1 MPMQGQ
7 KPAQPQGAPF
17 GQSPATQPTPNKGA
31 EAAAMQMVAMAVN
44 VLGQAM
50 VKAGAASE
58 LGQGI
63 MKHLAGLSKLVPP
76 GASSPTTEKNTL
88 EQAQLRN
95 AQQNQMMQQMRGAGG
110 AGGAPAQPQQAM
122 PRAA

>member
-1 MPMQGQ
+1 MPGQ
-7 KPAQPQGAPF
+7 PGQPQAPF

-50 VKAGAASE
+50 VKAGASSE

-95 AQQNQMMQQMRGAGG
+95 AQQNQMMQQMRQPQA
-110 AGGAPAQPQQAM
+110 GAPQQPMQ
-122 PRAA
+122 RAA

>member
-1 MPMQGQ
+1 MQGQ
-7 KPAQPQGAPF
+7 PPGQPAAPF

-44 VLGQAM
+44 VLGQAL
-50 VKAGAASE
+50 VKAGASSE

-63 MKHLAGLSKLVPP
+63 MKHLSGLSKLVPP
-76 GASSPTTEKNTL
+76 GASTPTTERNTL

-95 AQQNQMMQQMRGAGG
+95 AQQNQMMQRMQQGAGQPG
-110 AGGAPAQPQQAM
+110 AQQQQM